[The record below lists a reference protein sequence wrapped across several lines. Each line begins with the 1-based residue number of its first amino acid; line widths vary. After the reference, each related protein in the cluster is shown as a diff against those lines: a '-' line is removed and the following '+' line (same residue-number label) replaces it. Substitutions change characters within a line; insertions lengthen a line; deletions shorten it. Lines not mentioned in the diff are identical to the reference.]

1 MNKTMHVITT
11 SKTGGAELML
21 KRLLLECINNNSHKQ
36 ILVILKGYGVI
47 ESDLSAQGVKVF
59 NLNITSLFTIPK
71 DLYKLVRLIKLEK
84 PDAVFTWLY
93 HADLFGGI
101 AAYLAGVNNIIWGIR
116 CTHIQQGISLTSI
129 IRKICSKLSY
139 FIPRTIICCAHST
152 HDAHEKLGYCLKK
165 MVVVPNGYNLNEF
178 NPDQDI
184 KNKIKNKLGL
194 DEGSKI
200 IGTVGRF
207 DPLKDFEN
215 FIKASSL
222 VAKEI
227 DNVYFFMAGKG
238 LDAQNAQLMSWINKE
253 KISDKVFLFGEVNS
267 HDIYS
272 AIDLYC
278 LSSKSEGFPNV
289 VAEAMM
295 MKIPCI
301 ATDVGDAKVI
311 VNNIGKVVPPNN
323 SYALSEAMIN
333 MLRKPDSE
341 LIKMGSEA
349 RQSITNNYNI
359 TKIAQEF
366 IRLSYHNN

>member
-1 MNKTMHVITT
+1 
-11 SKTGGAELML
+11 
-21 KRLLLECINNNSHKQ
+21 
-36 ILVILKGYGVI
+36 
-47 ESDLSAQGVKVF
+47 
-59 NLNITSLFTIPK
+59 
-71 DLYKLVRLIKLEK
+71 
-84 PDAVFTWLY
+84 
-93 HADLFGGI
+93 
-101 AAYLAGVNNIIWGIR
+101 
-116 CTHIQQGISLTSI
+116 
-129 IRKICSKLSY
+129 
-139 FIPRTIICCAHST
+139 
-152 HDAHEKLGYCLKK
+152 